1 MSEVESFDPRTP
13 VTVTEA
19 ARNHFVARLA
29 QTPEAKGVRISVKE
43 SGCSGYQ
50 YVIDY
55 ITEVSAEDGARTL
68 ADSYLLCVAPE
79 AVKILNGTTIHL
91 VKEGLNETIEF
102 ENPNVQSR
110 CGCGESFSVDT

>member
-1 MSEVESFDPRTP
+1 MSQVESFDPRVP
-13 VTVTEA
+13 VTLTDA
-19 ARNHFVARLA
+19 ARKHFLA
-29 QTPEAKGVRISVKE
+29 SLANKPEAKGVRISIKE

-55 ITEVSAEDGARTL
+55 VNEIPAEDGTRMLTDNYA
-68 ADSYLLCVAPE
+68 LCVAPE
-79 AVKILNGTTIHL
+79 AVKILTGTTIDL

-110 CGCGESFSVDT
+110 CGCGESFSINT